1 LTSFFGEEIFE
12 EYPKTRS
19 SEESKQK
26 RKKRSEEEYVSFT
39 DTLYSFEY

>member
-19 SEESKQK
+19 SEKSKQK
-26 RKKRSEEEYVSFT
+26 KKRSEEEYVSFT